1 MLNIAVL
8 VSGGGTNLQALLDSE
23 ARGENPNGK
32 ITLVVASK
40 PGVFALDDYG
50 SGYSNERSL
59 LELSPNYI
67 KIDLSIIRSID
78 TDANKRQIVSN
89 TVSYAHQ
96 RGMKVVAEGLETA
109 DEVRTVLSL
118 GVDLLQ
124 GFFLAMPQV
133 EPGGA
138 SEESLAVIAEM
149 HSQSD
154 ESQISIFGGD
164 KQ

>member
-1 MLNIAVL
+1 M
-8 VSGGGTNLQALLDSE
+8 
-23 ARGENPNGK
+23 
-32 ITLVVASK
+32 
-40 PGVFALDDYG
+40 
-50 SGYSNERSL
+50 
-59 LELSPNYI
+59 
-67 KIDLSIIRSID
+67 
-78 TDANKRQIVSN
+78 SN

-138 SEESLAVIAEM
+138 SKESLAVIAEM